1 MTEINAKV
9 ICDSVTTAGHRLTTI
24 EAEFPR
30 CILAEVN
37 THRVFSRNSASSR
50 AIPVEKM
57 IKRVTEDPFVP
68 LYWGKNQSGM
78 QASGEVE
85 DKPKA
90 DRMWRHAA
98 QQAVAA
104 AMKLHDV
111 GLHKQI
117 VNRVLEPFLWHKA
130 IISSTEWD
138 NFLSQRDHEA
148 AEPHMRILA
157 KCIRAALAGSN
168 PLLLETGQ
176 WHTPY
181 IDPEADHGL
190 HPIEQCMVSAA
201 RCARVSYLT
210 HDGCRDTSEDLRLFN
225 KLADANPPHAS
236 PLEHV
241 ATPDRSFRAPGNFKG
256 WVQFRHLIEERRLQG
271 QSNHD

>member
-57 IKRVTEDPFVP
+57 IKRVMEDPFVP

-85 DKPKA
+85 DKPRA
-90 DRMWRHAA
+90 DRMWRLAS
-98 QQAVAA
+98 QQAVAS

-130 IISSTEWD
+130 IISSTEWV

-157 KCIRAALAGSN
+157 KCIRAALAGSS
-168 PLLLETGQ
+168 PKLLDTGQ

-181 IDPEADHGL
+181 VDPETDRNMSTL
-190 HPIEQCMVSAA
+190 ETCMVSAA

-210 HDGCRDTSEDLRLFN
+210 HNGQRDTGEDIRLCR
-225 KLADANPPHAS
+225 KLAEAYPPHAS
-236 PLEHV
+236 PFEHV
-241 ATPDRSFRAPGNFKG
+241 ATPNDARVPGNFKG
-256 WVQFRHLIEERRLQG
+256 WLQLRHSRLVWSYLEALQA
-271 QSNHD
+271 QE